1 MNCTHASI
9 SKKGNTVN
17 ACNLFKIWYNHPI
30 SALFM
35 TSGAWNPHQPTMWK
49 RTLSSG
55 EVLPRCEKQNELTCQ
70 VLNSNWGNVTSV
82 GIKEEPG
89 KGLPIPIATDPN
101 VLQTSIYN
109 FLDSI
114 KIICL
119 PQLPSITDCHFR
131 HRSISAFVDSD
142 KLIDLFLKLSA
153 Y

>member
-17 ACNLFKIWYNHPI
+17 ACNLFKIWYNHLI
-30 SALFM
+30 LVFFM

-49 RTLSSG
+49 STLSSR
-55 EVLPRCEKQNELTCQ
+55 EVLLRCEKRNELACQ
-70 VLNSNWGNVTSV
+70 VLNSNWGKVTSAR
-82 GIKEEPG
+82 IKGDLG

-101 VLQTSIYN
+101 VLQPSIYS

-114 KIICL
+114 TIIW
-119 PQLPSITDCHFR
+119 PPTAPFRFR
-131 HRSISAFVDSD
+131 HSSIFVFVDSD
-142 KLIDLFLKLSA
+142 MFVDLFLKLSP